1 MKAKTLKQRQ
11 SSIFT
16 FSRGGLIRF
25 CRKFQQKLDDLMQD
39 AADAGRPDLEAQFAS
54 AYADLDACIAEIK
67 ISDSENLRNE
77 IRMTC
82 KHVMKMV

>member
-25 CRKFQQKLDDLMQD
+25 CRRFQQKLDDLMQKATDEGRNDLCSVFSD
-39 AADAGRPDLEAQFAS
+39 AYD
-54 AYADLDACIAEIK
+54 DLDTSITLLRFG
-67 ISDSENLRNE
+67 DSEKTRNE

>member
-25 CRKFQQKLDDLMQD
+25 CRKFQQKLDDLMQKATD
-39 AADAGRPDLEAQFAS
+39 EGRNDLCSVFADAYD
-54 AYADLDACIAEIK
+54 DLDVCIAEIK

-82 KHVMKMV
+82 KHVTKLI